1 MTAEIL
7 DGNAVAK
14 EIREHVTEDVHEL
27 GRQGRTPFLV
37 AIQVGDNPA
46 AKIYANM
53 QERSCNQVGIR
64 YELQTLPLTTTQEEL
79 LAHLAMLNASP
90 EVTGMIL
97 QLPVPEQIDARKA
110 LLAISQDKDVE
121 GIHPHQMGRIFYAD
135 APVAPC
141 TPMAAMELLKRACP
155 EMGGKE
161 AVVVGHS
168 EIVGKPMAMMLL
180 SSRDAAP
187 TVAVCHVATRD
198 LQWHIERADIVIIS
212 AGVSQSRWIA
222 WKSDPDRQQA
232 GPPDLSPL
240 IPGEW
245 IKPGAVVIDIAINRI
260 PVGFDDQGQPL
271 KKDDGKL
278 RLHTVGDVDFEVA
291 RRRASAITPVPGGVG
306 PLTVAMLLK
315 NCVTCAKRHVRRVR

>member
-1 MTAEIL
+1 MAATLI
-7 DGNAVAK
+7 DGKAVAA
-14 EIREHVTEDVHEL
+14 EL
-27 GRQGRTPFLV
+27 KSRIAQQVRDLAGQGKTPFLV
-37 AIQVGDNPA
+37 AVQAGQDPA
-46 AKIYANM
+46 AEMYAGM
-53 QERSCNQVGIR
+53 QRRNCQAAGIR
-64 YELQTLPLTTTQEEL
+64 YELQNLPGEIPESQL
-79 LAHLAMLNASP
+79 LAHISMLNTAP
-90 EVTGMIL
+90 EVTGIL
-97 QLPVPEQIDARKA
+97 LQMPLPDHIDARKA
-110 LLAISQDKDVE
+110 QLAISQDKDVE

-141 TPMAAMELLKRACP
+141 TPMAAMELLKRACS

-180 SSRDAAP
+180 ASRDAAP

-212 AGVSQSRWIA
+212 AGVSQSKWIA